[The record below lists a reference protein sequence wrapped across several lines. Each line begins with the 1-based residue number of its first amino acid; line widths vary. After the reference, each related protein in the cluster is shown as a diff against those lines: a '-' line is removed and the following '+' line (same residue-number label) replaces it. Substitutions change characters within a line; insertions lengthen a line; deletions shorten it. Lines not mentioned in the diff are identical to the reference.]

1 MQKMIGAR
9 TWCQF
14 RAAVGTELWS
24 AAAAASVSNRG
35 SRSSRNTG
43 WRLPLC
49 ALSLMV
55 KIECSPRVGIY
66 LRLPSWR
73 QAAAVCWRS
82 SRHLIRVTL
91 IACVLIACVLVSVP
105 RSVGGAA
112 DSAVTIEVEA
122 SRFLNLVHELLHC
135 CLFVKPVSGVLFDA
149 SMRES
154 AEFGEIRDALVR
166 EVSALGSRA
175 LVMQYK
181 ISLLIGD
188 NRSRCDGTIQQATM
202 PEHTIINKTCTKD
215 ESAATQ
221 FGHLVLMKLS

>member
-1 MQKMIGAR
+1 MVLE
-9 TWCQF
+9 TH
-14 RAAVGTELWS
+14 
-24 AAAAASVSNRG
+24 
-35 SRSSRNTG
+35 
-43 WRLPLC
+43 C
-49 ALSLMV
+49 A
-55 KIECSPRVGIY
+55 
-66 LRLPSWR
+66 
-73 QAAAVCWRS
+73 
-82 SRHLIRVTL
+82 
-91 IACVLIACVLVSVP
+91 
-105 RSVGGAA
+105 GAA
-112 DSAVTIEVEA
+112 TLVPQFSQNLDPETGADQDRLSAKRT
-122 SRFLNLVHELLHC
+122 
-135 CLFVKPVSGVLFDA
+135 VSGVLFDA